1 MTRIQ
6 AFSWRSAALLPLL
19 LLARAQ
25 AAAAPQN
32 VLWLPLGDSIS
43 FGCTGPTIQDCH
55 ADAAGYR
62 VPLALAL
69 TQAPLGSPD
78 LLGFNVSTMGT
89 STTGPAYVPAQWL
102 HHDGHPGWTI
112 PMIDNLLPKSL
123 ATSQQRPDIITMC
136 VAAGLRAAPRATG
149 PLQALLPHPT
159 PTLHMP

>member
-1 MTRIQ
+1 MTRTQ
-6 AFSWRSAALLPLL
+6 ASSWRSAALLPLL
-19 LLARAQ
+19 LLARDQ
-25 AAAAPQN
+25 SAAAPQN
-32 VLWLPLGDSIS
+32 VLWLPLGDSNS

-123 ATSQQRPDIITMC
+123 ATSPKRPDIITM
-136 VAAGLRAAPRATG
+136 
-149 PLQALLPHPT
+149 
-159 PTLHMP
+159 

>member
-1 MTRIQ
+1 MMR
-6 AFSWRSAALLPLL
+6 AALLI
-19 LLARAQ
+19 AAGAASAAGRA

-55 ADAAGYR
+55 ADSAGYR

-69 TQAPLGSPD
+69 SQAPLGSAD
-78 LLGFNVSTMGT
+78 LLGFNVTTMGT
-89 STTGPAYVPAQWL
+89 LTTGPAYVPAQWL

-123 ATSQQRPDIITMC
+123 ATSPQRPDIVTMC
-136 VAAGLRAAPRATG
+136 VAPRARALSHP
-149 PLQALLPHPT
+149 PLAVAVSPQTHATAPQKT
-159 PTLHMP
+159 PGHQ